1 MDTPPN
7 EKVGAEAGSMPTVWV
22 AEPKAGAAG
31 VPVGL
36 PNAKPVEFAPNA
48 SLVVVPKVEAAVVAA
63 APKAKGAGVA
73 PVAGDPNVKGL
84 AAAVAAGA

>member
-1 MDTPPN
+1 MAAPKLNPPVAGWAGVAGACCVDTPPN
-7 EKVGAEAGSMPTVWV
+7 EKVGAEAGSMPTV
-22 AEPKAGAAG
+22 
-31 VPVGL
+31 
-36 PNAKPVEFAPNA
+36 
-48 SLVVVPKVEAAVVAA
+48 LVVAPKVEVAVVAA